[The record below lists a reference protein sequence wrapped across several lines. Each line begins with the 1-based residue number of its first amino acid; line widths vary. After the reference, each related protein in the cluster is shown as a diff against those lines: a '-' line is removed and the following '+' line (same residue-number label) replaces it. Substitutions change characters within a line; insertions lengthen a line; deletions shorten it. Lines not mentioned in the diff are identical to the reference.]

1 MLLKG
6 PHIFSGY
13 WKEPEE
19 TRKTIEQDG
28 WVHTGDLAMQDEDG
42 FYYIVGR
49 KKEMY
54 ISGGENIY
62 PVEIEELLFK
72 HPAIDLAAVIG
83 VPDEKWGELGKAFL
97 TLKPGQS
104 LKPEE
109 IREYLAT
116 KLAKY
121 KVPKYFEI
129 RDSLPLSATG
139 KILKRE
145 LK

>member
-1 MLLKG
+1 
-6 PHIFSGY
+6 
-13 WKEPEE
+13 
-19 TRKTIEQDG
+19 
-28 WVHTGDLAMQDEDG
+28 
-42 FYYIVGR
+42 YYIVGR
-49 KKEMY
+49 RKEMY
-54 ISGGENIY
+54 ISGGENIF
-62 PVEIEELLFK
+62 PVEIEEILFK
-72 HPAIDLAAVIG
+72 HPAVDLAAVIG
-83 VPDEKWGELGKAFL
+83 VPDEKWGEVGKAFL
-97 TLKPGQS
+97 TLKPGNS